1 MVAIVLASPRAA
13 GTVVR
18 RLLAA
23 RQPELIMPRSPRTA
37 ISLLAWWC
45 SRSAA
50 GAAMV
55 AAPSAYLRVAA
66 PAQTATTVA
75 LPRPPTRVQS
85 RPVELAPSDCWWS
98 RLVAVAAMARA
109 QLGSLRLV
117 ARLEVSIAL
126 V

>member
-55 AAPSAYLRVAA
+55 AAPSAYLRVAE

-75 LPRPPTRVQS
+75 PRPPTRVQS
-85 RPVELAPSDCWWS
+85 RPVELAPSDCWWN

-117 ARLEVSIAL
+117 ARFEVSIAL